1 MRRLPLLALAAMLAA
16 APAVAADKK
25 APPKKEPEAAKPT
38 SEIPAQSQKGVWGG
52 GPVVTKDGG
61 FSFCKVES
69 RFEQGHLLLI
79 ARNQPG
85 EINLGLGIPG
95 ATLPPGQKWKVT
107 LTIDGKAK
115 REREAV
121 APQGDLLVI
130 SQGKD
135 DEFYT
140 ALMGGSVLRIQSDT
154 DNVAFELKG
163 TKKLLGDLKTCAD
176 TSGKENSLPPPL
188 PPPPLP
194 YPPALTAI
202 LSAAGFRDLVP
213 VSFDDLPPGQRP
225 ADYAWRFGG
234 VMGGVEEREVISDST
249 LEELGQGYAASL
261 KDKCQGESTITIG
274 AEEKLEGLTL
284 RTGSVD
290 CANPDR
296 KIHVALLFYL
306 TQSKLF
312 TVFFHEG
319 GETERT
325 VVDAARDNLTNVIRN
340 LTKAPPKAD
349 AKPKDEKPKADAK
362 PEAKPEAKKN

>member
-25 APPKKEPEAAKPT
+25 APPKKEPEAAKPAG
-38 SEIPAQSQKGVWGG
+38 EIPAQSQKGVWGG

-85 EINLGLGIPG
+85 EINIGLGIPG
-95 ATLPPGQKWKVT
+95 ATLPPSQKWKIT
-107 LTIDGKAK
+107 LTIDGKTK

-130 SQGKD
+130 PQGKD
-135 DEFYT
+135 DDFYT
-140 ALMGGSVLRIQSDT
+140 ALMAGSVLRIQSDT

-194 YPPALTAI
+194 YPQALTAI

-213 VSFDDLPPGQRP
+213 VSFDDIPPGQRP
-225 ADYAWRFGG
+225 ADYAWRFGS
-234 VMGGVEEREVISDST
+234 VMGGVEEREVISDSS
-249 LEELGQGYAASL
+249 LEELSQGYATAL
-261 KDKCQGESTITIG
+261 KDKCAGQGSVTIG
-274 AEEKLEGLTL
+274 QEETLEGLSL
-284 RTGSVD
+284 RTGSVE
-290 CANPDR
+290 CVTADR
-296 KIHVALLFYL
+296 KIHVAMLFYL
-306 TQSKLF
+306 TKSKLF

-319 GETERT
+319 GEAERA
-325 VVDAARDNLTNVIRN
+325 VVDTARDNLTNVIRT
-340 LTKAPPKAD
+340 LAKTPPKAD
-349 AKPKDEKPKADAK
+349 KPKADAK
-362 PEAKPEAKKN
+362 PEAKPETKPEPKKN